1 MILLLILLIYYLG
14 AVATLLLICKNVPL
28 EKFIEQGGKED
39 LYKIGCV
46 GAVLIWPVTLIIGLI
61 SLIKR
66 RNKNYTTN

>member
-28 EKFIEQGGKED
+28 EKFIKQGGKEN

-46 GAVLIWPVTLIIGLI
+46 GAVLIWPITITIGLI
-61 SLIKR
+61 TLIFR
-66 RNKNYTTN
+66 KNEDIT